1 MIPEKAMQVL
11 MLRNVSEERNLSMK
25 LYADRLSRGLHNH
38 CAVESVVPW
47 RQASVAA
54 ASRHGVAAKALDY
67 VARYG
72 VYPPSLIGRR
82 GDIFHVVDHAY
93 AHLLCCLPPRRTVVT
108 CHDLML
114 LRMARDGFDPSYV
127 IPPVAARLLSFS
139 LRFLKRAAMVIADSQ
154 ATADDLVKY
163 LKIPR
168 EQIRVV
174 HLGIDPMFAPPSG
187 PDGRQVARARWGFE
201 GRRVLLH
208 VGNNWF
214 YKNLEGVIRA
224 LAVLKDESGEDC
236 PTLVKA
242 GKGLTTEQR
251 KLASE
256 LEVEGHI
263 RELGVLNNVD
273 LQAVYHA
280 ADMLV
285 FPSWWE
291 GFGWPPLEA
300 MASGTPVICSDR
312 GSLGEVAGDAALI
325 VNPEEPEEIAD
336 AIIRVLH
343 DENLRQSLITKGLE
357 RAKQFTWERAAEQ
370 TFEVYREVAG

>member
-1 MIPEKAMQVL
+1 

-25 LYADRLSRGLHNH
+25 LYADRLSKGLDSH

-47 RQASVAA
+47 RQKPATASK
-54 ASRHGVAAKALDY
+54 HGVAARVLDY

-72 VYPPSLIGRR
+72 IYPPSLLGRR

-93 AHLLCCLPPRRTVVT
+93 AHLLCCLPARRTVVT

-114 LRMARDGFDPSYV
+114 LKMTRGGFGPSYSV
-127 IPPVAARLLSFS
+127 PAVASQLLRFS
-139 LRFLKRAAMVIADSQ
+139 LRFLKRAAMVIADSH

-168 EQIRVV
+168 QQIRVV
-174 HLGIDPMFAPPSG
+174 HLGIDPMFAPPSS
-187 PDGRQVARARWGFE
+187 PDGRLAARARWGFD
-201 GRRVLLH
+201 GRGVLLH

-224 LAVLKDESGEDC
+224 LAVLKEKSGEDC
-236 PTLVKA
+236 PTLVKV
-242 GKGLTTEQR
+242 GKGLTIEQR
-251 KLASE
+251 KLARE
-256 LEVEGHI
+256 LGVEGHI
-263 RELGVLNNVD
+263 RELGVLNNEA

-280 ADMLV
+280 ADVLV

-300 MASGTPVICSDR
+300 MASGTPVVCSDR

-325 VNPEEPEEIAD
+325 VNPEKPEEIAD
-336 AIIRVLH
+336 SIIRALH
-343 DENLRQSLITKGLE
+343 DEALRQSLITKGLE

-370 TFEVYREVAG
+370 TFQVYREVAG

>member
-1 MIPEKAMQVL
+1 MQVL
-11 MLRNVSEERNLSMK
+11 MLRNVREERNLSMK
-25 LYADRLSRGLHNH
+25 LYADRLAQGLNNR
-38 CAVESVVPW
+38 CVVENVVPW
-47 RQASVAA
+47 QPSSSTSNK
-54 ASRHGVAAKALDY
+54 SRLGVTAKALDY

-93 AHLLCCLPPRRTVVT
+93 AHLLCCLPASRTVVT

-114 LRMARDGFDPSYV
+114 LKMARDSFIPSYAV
-127 IPPVAARLLSFS
+127 PPVASRLLSFS

-163 LKIPR
+163 LKIPQ
-168 EQIRVV
+168 EKIRVV
-174 HLGIDPMFAPPSG
+174 HLGIDPMFGPPSG
-187 PDGRQVARARWGFE
+187 PDERRIARARWGFD
-201 GRRVLLH
+201 GQRVLLH

-224 LAVLKDESGEDC
+224 LAVLQDNSRESC
-236 PTLVKA
+236 PVLIKV

-256 LEVEGHI
+256 LGVQDRI
-263 RELGVLNNVD
+263 RELGVLNNEE
-273 LQAVYHA
+273 LQTVYWA
-280 ADMLV
+280 ADVLV

-300 MASGTPVICSDR
+300 MASGTPVVCSDR
-312 GSLGEVAGDAALI
+312 GSLGEVVGDAALI
-325 VNPEEPEEIAD
+325 VNPHEPEAIAD
-336 AIIRVLH
+336 AVSRALD
-343 DENLRQSLITKGLE
+343 DETLRQSLIRKGLE
-357 RAKQFTWERAAEQ
+357 RARQFTWERAAEQ
-370 TFEVYREVAG
+370 TFQVYREVAGFSVRA